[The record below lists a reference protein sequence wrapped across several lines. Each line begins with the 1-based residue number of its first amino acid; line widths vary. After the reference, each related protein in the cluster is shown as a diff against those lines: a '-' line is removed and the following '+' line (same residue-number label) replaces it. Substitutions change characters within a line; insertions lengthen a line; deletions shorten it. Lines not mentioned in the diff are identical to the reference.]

1 MSGYIEVQ
9 VKGNRR
15 AYIEAGS
22 IAGIITSPGL
32 GLADVGHIGAP
43 VSVILRAGETIE
55 VIGMSAGLL
64 LVKAKMVRKRVR
76 DEGADIL
83 IEYLEAVDEA
93 PVEE

>member
-1 MSGYIEVQ
+1 MSAYIEVQ

-22 IAGIITSPGL
+22 IAGIITSPGM
-32 GLADVGHIGAP
+32 GLADVGQIGAP

-64 LVKAKMVRKRVR
+64 LVKAKLVRKRVR
-76 DEGADIL
+76 DEGLDIA
-83 IEYLEAVDEA
+83 IDYLGEPDEA